1 MHGTAWP
8 NCKTT
13 KVGPHEHKPELV
25 IEGHQ
30 GPRLGDDGK
39 PYVAVVALPEY
50 SRALDNC
57 SAPGVVADAL
67 RDLELI
73 RIAGV
78 EGLEPVFDLLKSEL
92 KS

>member
-1 MHGTAWP
+1 
-8 NCKTT
+8 
-13 KVGPHEHKPELV
+13 
-25 IEGHQ
+25 
-30 GPRLGDDGK
+30 
-39 PYVAVVALPEY
+39 
-50 SRALDNC
+50 
-57 SAPGVVADAL
+57 VADAL